1 CFQLRRISAQ
11 KEEGQQSLSSVLEL
25 RLFFLEGGQQVRR
38 LMAES
43 SVLLCKGCTP
53 WQGILLT
60 ASLLNFWLLST
71 GAHMTTELVPLQVA
85 EGENVLFLAHDLPE
99 SLTAFAWFKGLRSTK
114 KGIALYSL
122 YQNVSGPGPVHSGRE
137 TIYRNGSL
145 LLEKVTQK
153 DSGFY
158 TLRTY
163 NIRGKLIATTSI
175 YLHVHAFLWK
185 CGRFDISGQPTIES
199 VPPSVA
205 EGGSALLR
213 VRNPPENIIAFAWF
227 KGMTVLKDQEIAR
240 YITGRKSP
248 VTGPA
253 YSGRETLYQDGSL
266 LLHGVTR
273 KEPGLYTLR
282 ILRTDMKSEA
292 ATVQL
297 QVDTSLSLCCNP
309 LTSAQL
315 MIQPVPQY
323 AAEGESILLQV
334 YNLPED
340 LQAFSWYKSIY
351 RGQVLKIVEYSNI
364 IYPASWE
371 PAYRDRGMVYSNGS
385 LLLENVTK
393 QDAGMYALAV
403 LNEDFKLEEA
413 YVKIYVNKPVTQPT
427 AQITET
433 TVAGRRSAILTCIS
447 PDTDVSIRWI
457 FNNKTLQLT
466 ERMFVSPTK
475 CGLQIHP
482 VKRENAGEYKCEVS
496 NQFSLKTSLPV
507 SLVVTNE

>member
-1 CFQLRRISAQ
+1 
-11 KEEGQQSLSSVLEL
+11 
-25 RLFFLEGGQQVRR
+25 
-38 LMAES
+38 
-43 SVLLCKGCTP
+43 
-53 WQGILLT
+53 
-60 ASLLNFWLLST
+60 
-71 GAHMTTELVPLQVA
+71 MTTELVPLQVA

-297 QVDTSLSLCCNP
+297 QVD
-309 LTSAQL
+309 
-315 MIQPVPQY
+315 
-323 AAEGESILLQV
+323 
-334 YNLPED
+334 
-340 LQAFSWYKSIY
+340 
-351 RGQVLKIVEYSNI
+351 
-364 IYPASWE
+364 
-371 PAYRDRGMVYSNGS
+371 
-385 LLLENVTK
+385 
-393 QDAGMYALAV
+393 
-403 LNEDFKLEEA
+403 
-413 YVKIYVNKPVTQPT
+413 KPVTQPT